1 MRQNRGVKKQTMIL
15 SSGNRIEVAKNCEL
29 LNLLLHTNHKTFQRT
44 RRKFR
49 NDDCFIW
56 LVEFGKVK
64 NGWENQIIDNDRIVE
79 ISYCE
84 HKKQTKGTYRL
95 AFKKKANCFIFL
107 GLYKT
112 DKEKS
117 TQARTSLIKILD
129 KFDFEKSLDSNIKL
143 YD

>member
-1 MRQNRGVKKQTMIL
+1 MIL
-15 SSGNRIEVAKNCEL
+15 SSGTKIEVAKNYEL
-29 LNLLLHTNHKTFQRT
+29 LNLLLHTNHKAFQRT
-44 RRKFR
+44 RCKFR

-56 LVEFGKVK
+56 IIEFGKVK
-64 NGWENQIIDNDRIVE
+64 NDWKNQIVGNDRIVE

-95 AFKKKANCFIFL
+95 TFEKKANCFIFL

-117 TQARTSLIKILD
+117 TQTSTNLIKILD
-129 KFDFEKSLDSNIKL
+129 KFDFEKSLDFNIKL
-143 YD
+143 YN